1 MSTVQRQVFSNLER
15 SKSILD
21 DDKLLPTSDSFLV
34 NLQQALDLPHTP
46 ASPDSATGDFAGSL
60 KEFSATSWPIP
71 PSSTPNKQLV
81 VSSDREMER
90 SPANDAQS
98 QCLSFCGSVIASY
111 DSIAEKM
118 SGYAGLVSHLPH
130 SFVVLAKEVLGACDE
145 LSSIYGGLS
154 NAVPGQTLPADL
166 ITVMKKNLRGAQDQ
180 ALVLDQVVTK
190 LLDHERKGAMSRL
203 RRGFGKM
210 FSDNHIERVT
220 SGVTKTHENL
230 KVGSLLLQWK
240 VGSPRTESEL
250 GIGCISL
257 AAAIE
262 TATGQPLKR
271 YGYAKSMHTDDA
283 ASYHAPAM
291 SSAASQHRSIDDQRA
306 LSRQQTNH
314 VASPPLNSPPLNIIH
329 NDKASSVNHGSL
341 HGMSSVFSS
350 NEDSSATRYTMSST
364 ESSNDGRARQAK
376 RLPIHNEW
384 DKPDENTES
393 ALDSLVEDI
402 KALDLDSSEVVRKK
416 SLPLDMPHREPRTMV
431 ARDKPNSAEA
441 LVSAVRAGDHRA
453 VQELLDCG
461 APPDTGA
468 ESHGLNDA
476 ISGHDNES
484 VRLLLLYGASP
495 NALDREG
502 QSPLAVAADKSS
514 LEAVIALLKYG
525 ANPNSAARGTHSA
538 LSIAISA
545 GNAQI
550 AHVLLIYG
558 ATPNQMTSSGNTLLI
573 ESIGKKSPKSLTA
586 MLLKYGAA
594 PNEKSREGKTALFEA
609 ITNGR
614 DDIVGELIKHGAD
627 PNLPGPK
634 HMLWPAQSYP
644 ECLRILLANAADYK
658 KTPGIMELATSINS
672 IDSIRLLL
680 KAGVDPNAKKD
691 GVYTPL
697 CTAIRDNRADIFE
710 LLLRNGADP
719 NVPASEYPAFKCITH
734 HREHFLPPLLAAGA
748 KLDTPKGIAETAVAY
763 KNLKVLKWL
772 LEKGIDVDDKCP
784 KGYTPLTTAIRENNI
799 EAVET
804 LLAYGANPNVRGQD
818 WPVCMAVRYP
828 SILKRILS
836 VLQEPRA
843 FKGVMEMAVVAGQL
857 QSVKLL
863 RAAGVS
869 VEDRNGGVF
878 SPLTSAIREYRTEI
892 VAFLIGEGGADVNA
906 PGEHLPIVKALRRR
920 QTDSTEIIDM
930 LLEKG
935 ADPNKMYRGWNGIMQ
950 ALENGDLDMLKKL
963 AGKSGVDLDVRDEL
977 GRTVT
982 EIAISR
988 RWEDAVN
995 VLLSN
1000 KAKSS

>member
-1 MSTVQRQVFSNLER
+1 MSTELQRQCFSNLER

-21 DDKLLPTSDSFLV
+21 DEKLLPTSDSFLV
-34 NLQQALDLPHTP
+34 NLQQALDLPQTP
-46 ASPDSATGDFAGSL
+46 TSPVSTAGDFAGSL
-60 KEFSATSWPIP
+60 KEFSATAWPMP
-71 PSSTPNKQLV
+71 PVSTTAKQLV
-81 VSSDREMER
+81 ISSDREMER
-90 SPANDAQS
+90 SPASDAQS
-98 QCLSFCGSVIASY
+98 QCLQFCGSVIAAY

-118 SGYAGLVSHLPH
+118 SGYTALVSHLPH
-130 SFVVLAKEVLGACDE
+130 SFIVLAKEVLGACEE
-145 LSSIYGGLS
+145 LSSIYSGLS
-154 NAVPGQTLPADL
+154 NTTGPSQNLPADL

-180 ALVLDQVVTK
+180 AQVLDQVVTK

-220 SGVTKTHENL
+220 TGVTKTHENL

-257 AAAIE
+257 AAAVE
-262 TATGQPLKR
+262 TATGQRLKR
-271 YGYAKSMHTDDA
+271 YGYAKSLQADD
-283 ASYHAPAM
+283 ASYHAPAI
-291 SSAASQHRSIDDQRA
+291 SSGPQQHRSIEDQRA
-306 LSRQQTNH
+306 IVRQQANL
-314 VASPPLNSPPLNIIH
+314 VASPPSSIIN

-341 HGMSSVFSS
+341 HGISSVFSS
-350 NEDSSATRYTMSST
+350 NEDGSATRYTMSST
-364 ESSNDGRARQAK
+364 ESSNDGRARQGK
-376 RLPIHNEW
+376 RLPIHHEW
-384 DKPDENTES
+384 DKPDETAES
-393 ALDSLVEDI
+393 TLNSIVDDIRALE
-402 KALDLDSSEVVRKK
+402 LDSSEVLRMN

-431 ARDKPNSAEA
+431 ARDKPNIAEA
-441 LVSAVRAGDHRA
+441 LVSAIRDGDHRV

-461 APPDTGA
+461 APPDTGTEMHA
-468 ESHGLNDA
+468 LNDA
-476 ISGHDNES
+476 ISGRDSDS

-495 NALDREG
+495 NASDREG
-502 QSPLAVAADKSS
+502 QSPLAVAADRSS

-538 LSIAISA
+538 LSIAVSA
-545 GNAQI
+545 GNTQV
-550 AHVLLIYG
+550 AHVLLMYG
-558 ATPNQMTSSGNTLLI
+558 ATPNQMTSGGNTLLI

-614 DDIVGELIKHGAD
+614 DDIVGDLIKHGAD
-627 PNLPGPK
+627 SNLPGPK
-634 HMLWPAQSYP
+634 HMLWPAQGYP
-644 ECLRILLANAADYK
+644 ECLRILLANAADHK

-672 IDSIRLLL
+672 IESIRLLL

-772 LEKGIDVDDKCP
+772 LEKGVDPDDKCP
-784 KGYTPLTTAIRENNI
+784 KGYTPLTTAIRENSI

-828 SILKRILS
+828 PILKRILS
-836 VLQEPRA
+836 VLQEPRV
-843 FKGVMEMAVVAGQL
+843 FKGVMEMAVVANQL
-857 QSVKLL
+857 PSVKLL

-878 SPLTSAIREYRTEI
+878 SPLTTAIREYRTEI

-906 PGEHLPIVKALRRR
+906 PGEHLPIVKALRRCHTEH
-920 QTDSTEIIDM
+920 TDIIDM

-963 AGKSGVDLDVRDEL
+963 AVKAGVDLEVQDEL

-988 RWEDAVN
+988 RWEEAVDI
-995 VLLSN
+995 LLSN

>member
-21 DDKLLPTSDSFLV
+21 DEKLLPTSDSFLV

-46 ASPDSATGDFAGSL
+46 ASPDSTAGDFAGSL
-60 KEFSATSWPIP
+60 KEFSASAWPMP
-71 PSSTPNKQLV
+71 PVSTPAKQLV
-81 VSSDREMER
+81 LSSDREMER
-90 SPANDAQS
+90 SPASDAQS
-98 QCLSFCGSVIASY
+98 QCLQFCGSVIASY

-118 SGYAGLVSHLPH
+118 SGYTSLVSHLPH

-145 LSSIYGGLS
+145 LSAIYSGLS
-154 NAVPGQTLPADL
+154 NTVPGQNLPADL

-190 LLDHERKGAMSRL
+190 LVDHERKGAMSRL

-220 SGVTKTHENL
+220 TGVTKTHENL

-257 AAAIE
+257 AAAVE

-283 ASYHAPAM
+283 ASYHAPAI

-306 LSRQQTNH
+306 TSRQQPNL
-314 VASPPLNSPPLNIIH
+314 VASPPLSSPPLNIIH

-341 HGMSSVFSS
+341 HGVSSVFSS
-350 NEDSSATRYTMSST
+350 NEEGSATRYTMSST

-384 DKPDENTES
+384 DKPDETTES
-393 ALDSLVEDI
+393 ALDGIVDDI
-402 KALDLDSSEVVRKK
+402 KALQLDSSEVVRMK

-441 LVSAVRAGDHRA
+441 LVSAIRAGDHRA

-468 ESHGLNDA
+468 ESHALNDA
-476 ISGHDNES
+476 ISGRDSES

-502 QSPLAVAADKSS
+502 QSPLAVAADKCS

-538 LSIAISA
+538 LSIAVSA
-545 GNAQI
+545 GNSQV
-550 AHVLLIYG
+550 AHVLLMYG
-558 ATPNQMTSSGNTLLI
+558 ATPNQITSSGNTLLI

-614 DDIVGELIKHGAD
+614 DDIVGELIQHGAD

-644 ECLRILLANAADYK
+644 ECLRILLANAADHK

-772 LEKGIDVDDKCP
+772 LEKGVDVDDKCP

-818 WPVCMAVRYP
+818 WPVCMAVRFP

-843 FKGVMEMAVVAGQL
+843 FKGVMEMAVVANQL

-878 SPLTSAIREYRTEI
+878 SPLTTAIREYRTEI

-906 PGEHLPIVKALRRR
+906 PGEHLPIVKALRRC
-920 QTDSTEIIDM
+920 QTEHTDIIDM
-930 LLEKG
+930 LLDKG

-963 AGKSGVDLDVRDEL
+963 AVKAGVDLEVQDEL